1 MEIKLLLS
9 TNPGIIEHLLYA
21 RRWAGWWLVTR
32 VCEIYILVE
41 KGNDELS
48 KATCHGLVCGEEKN
62 RSWKIRSKC

>member
-41 KGNDELS
+41 KGNDE
-48 KATCHGLVCGEEKN
+48 
-62 RSWKIRSKC
+62 